1 MLNRTSLYISII
13 FRVSFSEALWQNS
26 ESPCSEEM
34 HSEVAGCSPIFLFCK
49 LYSSVFSPS
58 DFILFY
64 FLFFCWRI
72 YSFIFPFIFISWRLI
87 TLRYCSGFCH
97 TLTWISHGFTC
108 VPHPDPRS
116 RLPLHPIPLE
126 WNIYKIKQSRCTCA
140 NNTGNF
146 RSHPKSTH
154 KTHMRRLVIDS
165 LSENSFPSFISI
177 IR

>member
-1 MLNRTSLYISII
+1 MTKFRISLLW
-13 FRVSFSEALWQNS
+13 RNALWS
-26 ESPCSEEM
+26 
-34 HSEVAGCSPIFLFCK
+34 GRIFANFFVLQIILQCFLTQW
-49 LYSSVFSPS
+49 LY
-58 DFILFY
+58 FILFY
-64 FLFFCWRI
+64 FIFFCWRI

-116 RLPLHPIPLE
+116 HLPLHPIPLE

-140 NNTGNF
+140 NNAGNF